1 MIRKILI
8 EKFAILYGTNVKYL
22 DREMG
27 ENNFVTS
34 WNFDWNIFI
43 QRT

>member
-27 ENNFVTS
+27 ENNFVIS